1 MKDFMTN
8 SSIANTGDKPRQ
20 HTNRENKGESAFGIT
35 YNKGYFMNI
44 NGYRISVQFGTGN
57 YVDSDIRYGRQENV
71 DDSNWY
77 DAAMNF
83 NVWQSNLAEVMIDII
98 DGDGAILN
106 TSNMPDYEDVVF
118 GWCTAECVAK
128 FIGCM
133 ASAQP
138 GDDITAAINQI
149 YTSNLSSGLS

>member
-1 MKDFMTN
+1 MKH
-8 SSIANTGDKPRQ
+8 

-44 NGYRISVQFGTGN
+44 NGYRISVQFGPGN
-57 YVDSDIRYGRQENV
+57 YVDADVRYGRQKNV
-71 DDSNWY
+71 SDKY
-77 DAAMNF
+77 DAAMDF
-83 NVWQSNLAEVMIDII
+83 TVWQSNLAEVMIDYN
-98 DGDGAILN
+98 DGWDGAIKN
-106 TSNMPDYEDVVF
+106 NSNEDVVF

-149 YTSNLSSGLS
+149 YESNLSSGLS

>member
-1 MKDFMTN
+1 MKY
-8 SSIANTGDKPRQ
+8 
-20 HTNRENKGESAFGIT
+20 HTNRESEGESAFGIT

-44 NGYRISVQFGTGN
+44 NGYRISVQFGNGN
-57 YVDSDIRYGRQENV
+57 YVDADVRYGRQENV
-71 DDSNWY
+71 DNKFDTS
-77 DAAMNF
+77 MNF
-83 NVWQSNLAEVMIDII
+83 NVWQSNLAEVMIDVIAD
-98 DGDGAILN
+98 DGCIMN
-106 TSNMPDYEDVVF
+106 DVDSVF

-149 YTSNLSSGLS
+149 YNSNLSKGLS

>member
-1 MKDFMTN
+1 MKY
-8 SSIANTGDKPRQ
+8 
-20 HTNRENKGESAFGIT
+20 HTNRESEGESAFGIT

-44 NGYRISVQFGTGN
+44 NGYRISVQFGNGN
-57 YVDSDIRYGRQENV
+57 YVDADVRYGRQENV
-71 DDSNWY
+71 DNKFDTS
-77 DAAMNF
+77 MNF

-98 DGDGAILN
+98 DGDGCIMN
-106 TSNMPDYEDVVF
+106 DVDSVF

-149 YTSNLSSGLS
+149 YNSNLSKGLS

>member
-1 MKDFMTN
+1 M
-8 SSIANTGDKPRQ
+8 SYY
-20 HTNRENKGESAFGIT
+20 TNRESKGESAFGTT

-57 YVDSDIRYGRQENV
+57 YVDADVRYGRQKNV
-71 DDSNWY
+71 SNKY
-77 DAAMNF
+77 DAAMDF
-83 NVWQSNLAEVMIDII
+83 TVWQSNLAEVMIDII
-98 DGDGAILN
+98 ADDGCIMNGVD
-106 TSNMPDYEDVVF
+106 SVF

-138 GDDITAAINQI
+138 GEDITAAINQI
-149 YTSNLSSGLS
+149 YNSNLSKGLS

>member
-8 SSIANTGDKPRQ
+8 SSIASTGDKPRQ

-57 YVDSDIRYGRQENV
+57 YVDSDIRYGREPAVKRATSDNV
-71 DDSNWY
+71 YTDFDV
-77 DAAMNF
+77 AMKF

-98 DGDGAILN
+98 ADDGCIMN
-106 TSNMPDYEDVVF
+106 TSNGDMVF
-118 GWCTAECVAK
+118 GHCSAECVAK

-138 GDDITAAINQI
+138 EDDITQAINQI
-149 YTSNLSSGLS
+149 YESN